1 MKPIKISPVIRVISD
16 NDYAGDPDGLIQLAH
31 QLLSPGTDLRA
42 VIGSHLR
49 ADDHWNR
56 TGDSVGDAI
65 KGIKKT
71 IALTDSKSTAKV
83 LRGHNGPMKDLNT
96 PADSEGARF
105 IIEEAH
111 RTDTNLPLYVVCGGS
126 LTTIASAWLMDPTIA
141 KKLIVVWIGGA
152 EHPGQTPPPPGAP
165 KIEYNMYEDLFS
177 AQVIFNKSDL
187 NLWQIPRDAYRQCL
201 ATLSELKVRM
211 KGAGKLGEFLFD
223 SLGDAIDLAVKHSG
237 RYGEIYMMG
246 DSALVLVTS
255 LQNSF
260 EPSPSSC
267 EFIEIPR
274 PAINDD
280 GAYEVAPNAPTFRVF
295 TRMDSRLMLEDLY
308 AKLAIHASN

>member
-1 MKPIKISPVIRVISD
+1 
-16 NDYAGDPDGLIQLAH
+16 
-31 QLLSPGTDLRA
+31 
-42 VIGSHLR
+42 
-49 ADDHWNR
+49 
-56 TGDSVGDAI
+56 
-65 KGIKKT
+65 
-71 IALTDSKSTAKV
+71 
-83 LRGHNGPMKDLNT
+83 
-96 PADSEGARF
+96 
-105 IIEEAH
+105 
-111 RTDTNLPLYVVCGGS
+111 
-126 LTTIASAWLMDPTIA
+126 
-141 KKLIVVWIGGA
+141 
-152 EHPGQTPPPPGAP
+152 
-165 KIEYNMYEDLFS
+165 
-177 AQVIFNKSDL
+177 
-187 NLWQIPRDAYRQCL
+187 
-201 ATLSELKVRM
+201 M

-274 PAINDD
+274 PTINDD

-308 AKLAIHASN
+308 AKLAIHVSN